1 VPDGIEW
8 LDGTIMKIF
17 LGYPRERLSQAQEI
31 YRFLTSLDLD
41 VWFDRENILAGHDWA
56 REISKAQDAADLAI
70 HVCSQETMAKTGI
83 LQSELRETLELL
95 RRRPLDSLYL
105 ICVKVDDAALPREL
119 QKYHY
124 IDFADQT
131 WREQIRRSVVAKYK
145 ELGAEPPNALVAY
158 KTPPGSSTTQPSLLR
173 SNENSPEWSI
183 SATYLKYPE
192 INDYWRYINAEI
204 VQAVFSR
211 IYDARMFFQKPTS
224 GRKMEVSFQLEEV
237 FAINELVSLKLYH
250 YTD

>member
-1 VPDGIEW
+1 
-8 LDGTIMKIF
+8 
-17 LGYPRERLSQAQEI
+17 
-31 YRFLTSLDLD
+31 
-41 VWFDRENILAGHDWA
+41 
-56 REISKAQDAADLAI
+56 
-70 HVCSQETMAKTGI
+70 
-83 LQSELRETLELL
+83 L

-124 IDFADQT
+124 IDFAGQT
-131 WREQIRRSVVAKYK
+131 WREQLRRSVVAKFK

-173 SNENSPEWSI
+173 LNENSPQWSV

-211 IYDARMFFQKPTS
+211 ICDARMVFQKPTS
-224 GRKMEVSFQLEEV
+224 DRKMEVSFQLEEV
-237 FAINELVSLKLYH
+237 FAMNELVSLKLYF
-250 YTD
+250 YTDYAGGPCRVGDRDEKFFWSQCRKNNDKSAFRPQY